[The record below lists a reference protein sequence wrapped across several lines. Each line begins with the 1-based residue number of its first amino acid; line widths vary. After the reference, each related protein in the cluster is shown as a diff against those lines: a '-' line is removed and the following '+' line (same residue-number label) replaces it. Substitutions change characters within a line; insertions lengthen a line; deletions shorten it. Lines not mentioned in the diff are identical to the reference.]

1 MGTLFTG
8 ALLGSIVTLLLKWG
22 VDFISEGVKH
32 RRGIHMLV
40 FQEKMQTDKIAM
52 SWYQEALDNY
62 ILLQGALRECAEGP
76 SPVSFQKLCHAV
88 EVSNLLMKSKESKLN
103 PIYMFDSFHDL
114 EEKYKAVE
122 SAQIMNECYVA
133 MGKMNLQYDE
143 MLAGSASELELN
155 ALKEKYL
162 STCRMIADAIDSQ
175 ICLIAEIQNRIRT
188 GYQKCLK

>member
-1 MGTLFTG
+1 
-8 ALLGSIVTLLLKWG
+8 
-22 VDFISEGVKH
+22 
-32 RRGIHMLV
+32 
-40 FQEKMQTDKIAM
+40 
-52 SWYQEALDNY
+52 
-62 ILLQGALRECAEGP
+62 
-76 SPVSFQKLCHAV
+76 
-88 EVSNLLMKSKESKLN
+88 
-103 PIYMFDSFHDL
+103 MFDSFYDL

-175 ICLIAEIQNRIRT
+175 ICLIAEIQNRIRA
-188 GYQKCLK
+188 GYQKYLK